1 MASSV
6 RSGAENRPAVAAPPR
21 GCRARGPESARRLSA
36 LRSAA
41 ESARLCPS
49 VSSEL
54 MQRPTPP
61 APPPPTRPVPRPPT
75 APRLLCPAEE
85 CQVPTPLTGAGSR
98 GDWQTLGPRRRPW
111 HSHRQQSV
119 PDSMT
124 VAETGSPSSRLH
136 GFCYSRVPE
145 HLDGG
150 RGAALARGPGE
161 EATGHPP
168 GACSREDVRF
178 LSSSR
183 PRPAPQPL
191 GSWKQSLPSHEAS
204 LGGQPGS
211 LSHHWA
217 GVAV

>member
-1 MASSV
+1 MASSAQV
-6 RSGAENRPAVAAPPR
+6 RKIAPRSLPLHAVA
-21 GCRARGPESARRLSA
+21 GARGPESARRLSA

-61 APPPPTRPVPRPPT
+61 APPPPTGPVPRPPT

-168 GACSREDVRF
+168 VRAVERTCDF
-178 LSSSR
+178 S
-183 PRPAPQPL
+183 PL
-191 GSWKQSLPSHEAS
+191 HALVPHRSPSA
-204 LGGQPGS
+204 PGS
-211 LSHHWA
+211 KASRHVKRPLVGSQ
-217 GVAV
+217 GP